1 MNRILFNL
9 IHFDREPNTGNVKLI
24 INDLATELSAW
35 AEVEVIQ
42 TYFQTPFSTNVKIRK
57 IYMVE
62 KQRALFRFK
71 YLLRMYQSTSGNR
84 KDIRFLLFVIKKAVW
99 LFLQLY
105 VFLPREIIQSKSR
118 LAKKHQIE
126 FLLSMKHFFGWMQL
140 LNSDCQAMIT
150 FEDDVLIDSTESIK
164 NVSELLKELGGF
176 DSANHSDHGN
186 AFDYLDLAGGI
197 SFEDMEIESNFLNG
211 YAYNGITG
219 NTLCCYFANRRLI
232 ERLVCDVFENPG
244 ILNLG
249 SFLLLNSDLKPG
261 AQQFNTF
268 LPEFTPFKHGSLLGI
283 VPRSIPYE

>member
-9 IHFDREPNTGNVKLI
+9 IHFGREPNTYNVKLI
-24 INDLATELSAW
+24 IKDLATELSAW
-35 AEVEVIQ
+35 SEVDVIE
-42 TYFQTPFSTNVKIRK
+42 TYFQTHLSTNVKTRK

-71 YLLRMYQSTSGNR
+71 YFLKIYENTVDNR
-84 KDIRFLLFVIKKAVW
+84 KDARFVLFVIKKTVW
-99 LFLQLY
+99 LSLQLY
-105 VFLPREIIQSKSR
+105 VYLPREIIQSKNR

-140 LNSDCQAMIT
+140 LNSDCQAIIT
-150 FEDDVLIDSTESIK
+150 FEDDVLIDSPESVK
-164 NVSELLKELGGF
+164 NVSELLKQHGGF
-176 DSANHSDHGN
+176 DEVINSNTRN

-197 SFEDMEIESNFLNG
+197 SFEDMGIESNFLNG

-219 NTLCCYFANRRLI
+219 NTLCCYFANRRLV
-232 ERLVCDVFENPG
+232 ERLVSDVFEDPG